1 MGPTGSR
8 ATESKYVGNYNGI
21 EQKIN
26 RTLYKQ
32 QAFQPQTPGLRPASL
47 WQGGHPRLERRQRQV
62 WSKRRES
69 VWPKEVRRV
78 GQECQRSGTEANSLD
93 IKSPDKITSAVL
105 LSRRQQSQGISSGN
119 SGRWNNKYCNLI
131 FKFFWLH
138 KIVLNSK
145 LFSSGPDHYPK

>member
-8 ATESKYVGNYNGI
+8 AMESKYVGSYSVI
-21 EQKIN
+21 EQKIDT
-26 RTLYKQ
+26 TLHKQ
-32 QAFQPQTPGLRPASL
+32 QAFPPQTPGLRPATL
-47 WQGGHPRLERRQRQV
+47 CQGGLPRLERRQRQV
-62 WSKRRES
+62 RSKKREL

-93 IKSPDKITSAVL
+93 IKSPDKITSAAL
-105 LSRRQQSQGISSGN
+105 LSRRQQSQGLSSGN
-119 SGRWNNKYCNLI
+119 SSLWNNKYCNLI